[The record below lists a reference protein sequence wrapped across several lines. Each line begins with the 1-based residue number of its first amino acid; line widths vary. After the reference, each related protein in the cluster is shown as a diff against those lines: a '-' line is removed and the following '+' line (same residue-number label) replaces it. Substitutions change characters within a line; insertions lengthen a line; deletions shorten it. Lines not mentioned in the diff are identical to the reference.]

1 MKKLT
6 FNGLITVGIALIV
19 IANVLAFLF
28 HTGILVNL
36 AWVLYGVLILVH
48 PVCPER
54 WKNSSREKNALL
66 GMRVAGILSVVIGLL
81 TRFVV

>member
-6 FNGLITVGIALIV
+6 FDGLITVGITLIV

-28 HTGILVNL
+28 HVGILVNL
-36 AWVLYGVLILVH
+36 AWMLYGVLALVH

-54 WKNSSREKNALL
+54 WQNSSREKNALL
-66 GMRVAGILSVVIGLL
+66 GVRIAGILCIAIGLL